1 MKHLKGCLFVIQQ
14 TEYHSLCHKGWGN
27 PIRALSR
34 VQMDVLEKNAVWIYP
49 MKPFSGLYL
58 AEINGNYLKNYLIK
72 NSRRLQSSPYFCV
85 GQERTRERS
94 IKSPGAEMVKTK
106 GDTCRGSRENLMRN
120 TRRLEH

>member
-1 MKHLKGCLFVIQQ
+1 MKRLKECLFVIQQ
-14 TEYHSLCHKGWGN
+14 TEYHSLCHKGWG
-27 PIRALSR
+27 
-34 VQMDVLEKNAVWIYP
+34 
-49 MKPFSGLYL
+49 
-58 AEINGNYLKNYLIK
+58 KNYLIK